1 MTNIYI
7 DSNVIVASEIKEE
20 PYHCESKE
28 FMDFVRG
35 NNKIE
40 IVFFTSVFTFL
51 ELSSAMIRRT
61 NNEDKTYS
69 LLYKIRNSWKSS
81 IHPLPPM
88 RSKMTSFTKLVD
100 SLVETSIK
108 FRTPSADSIH
118 ALTIAENKIDYV
130 VTLNKSDFLCLSRQI
145 ENLKMLT
152 PAEMVE
158 ELKTICADIEKGIDR
173 LRIES

>member
-20 PYHCESKE
+20 AYHRKSKE
-28 FMDFVRG
+28 FMEFVRG
-35 NNKIE
+35 NKRDE

-51 ELSSAMIRRT
+51 ELASAMIRRT

-69 LLYKIRNSWKSS
+69 LLYRIRNSWKSS
-81 IHPLPPM
+81 IHPLPPIA
-88 RSKMTSFTKLVD
+88 RRKMTSFTRLVD
-100 SLVETSIK
+100 SLIETSIK

-118 ALTIAENKIDYV
+118 ALTIAKNKMDYI
-130 VTLNKSDFLCLSRQI
+130 VTYNKNDFLELVKQI

-152 PAEMVE
+152 PLEMIN
-158 ELKTICADIEKGIDR
+158 ELKTIYPNFKK
-173 LRIES
+173 